1 MVIAGSGEAPN
12 GHAEISGVFRAIQR
26 DQYVYKINVK
36 SNRIEALNVKSFT
49 ELGLSERKHL
59 QEWLA
64 HAPEALG
71 EELLIIQKEFAGFDN
86 TFERLDLL
94 ALDKDG
100 RLVVI
105 ENKLDDSGKD
115 VVWQALKYASYC
127 SGLKKEQIV
136 DMFQQYLQKQQGG
149 EGGADARQVLREF
162 FDGKDFEEIKLNPGN
177 EQRIILVAAKFRKE
191 VTSTALWLLGYRVR
205 LQCFKVTPYERSQE
219 LYLNID
225 QIIPPPEA
233 ADYMIGIADKEQAD
247 QSNEAEVKTRHQLR
261 LKFWTQA
268 LEAVRK
274 SPCRLFD
281 NVTPSDRGN
290 AQTTGGMGI
299 GAVWYSMVFGYT
311 EARAQLY
318 FDHKSEQENKQMF
331 DFLFERR
338 KQIEKVFG
346 AELEWQRMDGL
357 KAAQIRFSHDFNG
370 KDSSQWPHMIA
381 WLTEHIA
388 KLELAFKEHL
398 QEIRTEGVHAQY
410 QALTDL
416 PTSLHATPEESP

>member
-1 MVIAGSGEAPN
+1 MVNVVAGSGGLPS
-12 GHAEISGVFRAIQR
+12 GHAEINDIFRAIKR
-26 DQYVYKINVK
+26 DQYVYKINVET
-36 SNRIEALNVKSFT
+36 NRIEALNVKSFT
-49 ELGLSERKHL
+49 ELRLSERKHL

-64 HAPEALG
+64 HTPEALG

-86 TFERLDLL
+86 TSERLDLL

-136 DMFQQYLQKQQGG
+136 DMFQQYLQKQHGG
-149 EGGADARQVLREF
+149 EGVADARQVLREF
-162 FDGKDFEEIKLNPGN
+162 FDDKDFEEIKLNPGN

-205 LQCFKVTPYERSQE
+205 LQCFKVTPYERAQE

-247 QSNEAEVKTRHQLR
+247 QSNEVEVKTRHQLR

-281 NVTPSDRGN
+281 NVNPSDRGT
-290 AQTTGGMGI
+290 AGTGSGI
-299 GAVWYSMVFGYT
+299 GAVWYSMVFGYN
-311 EARAQLY
+311 EARVQLY
-318 FDHKSEQENKQMF
+318 FDRQGAQENKQMF

-338 KQIEKVFG
+338 EKIENNFG
-346 AELEWQRMDGL
+346 AELEWQRMNGL

-370 KDSSQWPHMIA
+370 KDASQWPHMIA
-381 WLTEHIA
+381 WLTKHIA

-398 QEIRTEGVHAQY
+398 QEIRTKGMHAQS
-410 QALTDL
+410 QALTDS
-416 PTSLHATPEESP
+416 TSGLHTTPEESP